1 MRVVRVPSSL
11 VCFCLAAWR
20 FHCQEVHAF
29 SPLAASTTTTTT
41 ITSST
46 CVRLS
51 RTDKKLAHTC
61 THTTLLN
68 ATPKS
73 GRHGPLA
80 SQLVVGV
87 EAQKMVAALFVA
99 GALWAA
105 PAATS
110 QWQAPFPGLGTV
122 NLNPIA
128 TVASAKEMASGSGSR
143 VNKDP
148 ESLLRYGLPINNKEV
163 STDLYCTVRVMSDAL
178 LYCTENNNDNYV
190 LSCAM

>member
-1 MRVVRVPSSL
+1 
-11 VCFCLAAWR
+11 
-20 FHCQEVHAF
+20 
-29 SPLAASTTTTTT
+29 
-41 ITSST
+41 
-46 CVRLS
+46 
-51 RTDKKLAHTC
+51 
-61 THTTLLN
+61 
-68 ATPKS
+68 
-73 GRHGPLA
+73 
-80 SQLVVGV
+80 
-87 EAQKMVAALFVA
+87 MVAALFVA

-163 STDLYCTVRVMSDAL
+163 STDLYCTVLCVSCRMR
-178 LYCTENNNDNYV
+178 YCTV
-190 LSCAM
+190 LKTTTTTMYSRVQCDIVKLTTLQQHCIMFYILGSTIASHN